1 VLQIFNLQKIKQFKL
16 QDQPTKT
23 ASLLMVEGGVY
34 VALVTDPTE
43 DEPILDSAV
52 IYSKSNTQAGKDFQ
66 TWLDERFPKQ

>member
-1 VLQIFNLQKIKQFKL
+1 
-16 QDQPTKT
+16 
-23 ASLLMVEGGVY
+23 MVEGGVY